1 VGFCGFVGLWVCG
14 FVGLWVCGFVG
25 LSLCVCVCKS
35 LESARYA
42 LDFLRVRF
50 LLRLVMTLKPF
61 LIYNVRFRRGLPAT
75 EERSRL
81 VAAPSVALAYA
92 SSARDRLMKIDYDR
106 LYATRSSPTLILFE
120 SPPRVGFDPNVLL
133 CLAKPTRRVKDR
145 VNRS

>member
-1 VGFCGFVGLWVCG
+1 V
-14 FVGLWVCGFVG
+14 
-25 LSLCVCVCKS
+25 CVCV
-35 LESARYA
+35 SASRSKVHVTP
-42 LDFLRVRF
+42 LDSLRVRF

-61 LIYNVRFRRGLPAT
+61 LIYNVRFRRGIAAT

-92 SSARDRLMKIDYDR
+92 PSARDRLMKIDYDR

-133 CLAKPTRRVKDR
+133 LRLAKPTRRVKDR